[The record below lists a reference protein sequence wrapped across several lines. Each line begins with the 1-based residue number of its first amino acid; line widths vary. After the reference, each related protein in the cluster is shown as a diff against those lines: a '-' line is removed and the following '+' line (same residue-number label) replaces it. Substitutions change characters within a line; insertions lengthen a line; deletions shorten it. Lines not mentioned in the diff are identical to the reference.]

1 LTASTI
7 VSDTFSLRNNKI
19 NCHIYG
25 VAKVD
30 QNCVQTI
37 AQLAESQSLYFANKS
52 ISQIQTEIIKK
63 YPNQILYI
71 VLNST
76 HVILDP
82 LPRTIAYCKISNI
95 SGQSNKPDELTSV
108 IKSKFYHHLVT
119 IDSNILEALS
129 RKHLALQRSYF
140 LLLDSQIPGPGPV
153 KPFDDLCAAA
163 KKLLP
168 GKAALTLATPMDEF
182 QAFLEPTISN
192 SVLSTKA
199 FSELESLLNTLCT
212 KDKNKPVVMQILH
225 GLQAMNLNIQ
235 SHFVSFAKHKQS
247 SHNMVLPLPFP
258 LLFSTQSTAAD
269 VHQSYYNILRTEL
282 AVEDLKFLYIVTE
295 NEKTYMLQW
304 VKDLFQKTTSIPVSI
319 PIHTMNQDQI
329 PPKSTIYHNHMEL
342 KPKSPGRK
350 ANMVN
355 DDPNVIPITTLP
367 PPFVIDTPD
376 NTSDDIPVIDLT
388 FLHSSTI
395 PSHLRQIG
403 IRAKRNSITD
413 FFADITGLAPYD
425 QVEKL
430 QRNEEQIQKV
440 QEETTKEVK
449 TILSQTNAIVNSL
462 KEQSNKLATLYKDE
476 TSVKNALSTLLQDEN
491 NIMSQLAKLAASLEV
506 MTDVS
511 TEFMV
516 FHSTMA
522 LIPYMLQDIE
532 DCILAIATQSFL
544 PSLVPEEEIRH
555 LIPIHAKASLLAIS
569 VSASLTA
576 SSYFIDIQIP
586 EFYPAFQVSKV
597 SAIHLYSKKVKYNAV
612 YSTYNLAEP
621 FVAVNSQLDVFTFK
635 SEDCTKRNSITVCLP
650 YLIKISSSSSSR
662 L

>member
-1 LTASTI
+1 
-7 VSDTFSLRNNKI
+7 
-19 NCHIYG
+19 
-25 VAKVD
+25 
-30 QNCVQTI
+30 
-37 AQLAESQSLYFANKS
+37 LAESQSLFFANKTTA
-52 ISQIQTEIIKK
+52 QIQTELIKK

-76 HVILDP
+76 HVTLDP

-95 SGQSNKPDELTSV
+95 PGQSNKPDELTSV
-108 IKSKFYHHLVT
+108 IKTKFYHHLVS

-153 KPFDDLCAAA
+153 KPFDDLCTAA

-168 GKAALTLATPMDEF
+168 RKAAITLATPMDEF
-182 QAFLEPTISN
+182 QAFLEPTLPN
-192 SVLSTKA
+192 SILGTQA
-199 FSELESLLNTLCT
+199 FTELETLLITLCS
-212 KDKNKPVVMQILH
+212 KDKNRPIVMQILH

-235 SHFVSFAKHKQS
+235 AHFVSFAKHKQS
-247 SHNMVLPLPFP
+247 SHKMVLPSPIP
-258 LLFSTQSTAAD
+258 LLFSPQSTAAD
-269 VHQSYYNILRTEL
+269 IHQAYYNILRTDL

-304 VKDLFQKTTSIPVSI
+304 VRDLFQRITVIPTSI

-329 PPKSTIYHNHMEL
+329 PSKSTIYHNHIEL
-342 KPKSPGRK
+342 KAKSPGK
-350 ANMVN
+350 INNMIN
-355 DDPNVIPITTLP
+355 DDPNASTVTTTVP
-367 PPFVIDTPD
+367 PPILDIPD
-376 NTSDDIPVIDLT
+376 NTSDNMPIIDLT
-388 FLHSSTI
+388 FLHSQTI
-395 PSHLRQIG
+395 PSHLRQTS
-403 IRAKRNSITD
+403 IRVKRNSVTD

-449 TILSQTNAIVNSL
+449 TILSQTNAIVDSL
-462 KEQSNKLATLYKDE
+462 KEQSDKLATLYKDE

-491 NIMSQLAKLAASLEV
+491 NIMSQLTKIAASLEV

-516 FHSTMA
+516 FHSTMN

-532 DCILAIATQSFL
+532 DCILAIATQSFY

-555 LIPIHAKASLLAIS
+555 LIPIHAKASLLAVSI
-569 VSASLTA
+569 SASLTA
-576 SSYFIDIQIP
+576 SSYYVDIQIP

-597 SAIHLYSKKVKYNAV
+597 SAIPWYSRKEKNSVIYSVYNM
-612 YSTYNLAEP
+612 AEP
-621 FVAVNSQLDVFTFK
+621 FVAVNSQLDVFSFH
-635 SEDCTKRNSITVCLP
+635 SEACTKRNSITVCPP
-650 YLIKISSSSSSR
+650 YMIKIQTLPATCPQQIVMALDTPDICALTGPISDR
-662 L
+662 QF